1 MIGESGVAAY
11 SVMMYVDFVFVASV
25 SLGFSAGSA
34 PIVSYQYGAGNH
46 QELHNIFRKSLT
58 VIGITS
64 VAMVA
69 VSEGV
74 SHPLSVA
81 FVRSMGQLLDMT
93 VGGFR
98 IFALGYLFCGINIYA
113 SSFFTALCNGMVSA
127 LLFFTRSFLL
137 RGGLVILMPLLFGL
151 NGTCCQGRGCSCRRA
166 GSCDGCGFSF
176 EIQETV

>member
-1 MIGESGVAAY
+1 M
-11 SVMMYVDFVFVASV
+11 
-25 SLGFSAGSA
+25 
-34 PIVSYQYGAGNH
+34 
-46 QELHNIFRKSLT
+46 
-58 VIGITS
+58 IGITS

-81 FVRSMGQLLDMT
+81 FVGYNQRLLDMT

-127 LLFFTRSFLL
+127 LLSFTRSFLL

-151 NGTCCQGRGCSCRRA
+151 NGIWGAVVVAEGLGAVMAVAFLLKYRKRYRY
-166 GSCDGCGFSF
+166 
-176 EIQETV
+176 